1 MAYLKVSDELLDG
14 LFWDSLAGKEVKM
27 LLKMMFQAPYKS
39 MKFNLYGTDITL
51 NKREL
56 CFSVRCIAKEFG
68 ISDSAFRRFM
78 DKLVKMNIITKKKR
92 KIKHS
97 ERRSFR
103 RTGAE
108 QGDDAGNY
116 QFYTSITF
124 SGWVFDEEQMQAEN
138 MQAEADLSERSDAA
152 CDAHKID
159 IKIDKEEEVF
169 TNARGENFQNYENRT
184 IHFADKPALQEVIPE
199 KSVAYFCE
207 SYECRTQDLENLFGL
222 FIRREEASGL
232 YFLRHKELQRRFAY
246 FLEKNYQT
254 KLTHAKK
261 SKHNGNIQQQPEKQR
276 EKSEY
281 EKRREAEDAAIIA
294 RMPRYG
300 GSSAGL
306 HAIGKRER
314 RYGTKGTE

>member
-1 MAYLKVSDELLDG
+1 MAYLSVSRELLNGSFWGALASAEKGIILDLIAMAPMEAYTVSLYG
-14 LFWDSLAGKEVKM
+14 LQIPLE
-27 LLKMMFQAPYKS
+27 PYEICFSAKI
-39 MKFNLYGTDITL
+39 MAKKFNVTVHVFRNLIDKLSRNNIGVKKRRQISHTGTDTL
-51 NKREL
+51 KNSGSIKNNNTFFTSL
-56 CFSVRCIAKEFG
+56 TFYPSVFG
-68 ISDSAFRRFM
+68 IDP
-78 DKLVKMNIITKKKR
+78 DKHGSSGKNS
-92 KIKHS
+92 S
-97 ERRSFR
+97 E
-103 RTGAE
+103 T
-108 QGDDAGNY
+108 
-116 QFYTSITF
+116 IP
-124 SGWVFDEEQMQAEN
+124 
-138 MQAEADLSERSDAA
+138 EATPKPTHNQELTDL
-152 CDAHKID
+152 
-159 IKIDKEEEVF
+159 KEEEVF

-184 IHFADKPALQEVIPE
+184 IHFADKQALQEVIPE